1 MKNLIIGLFISG
13 SVLAQN
19 RTTPE
24 YSYAEFNALE
34 NVKDQEAYYEEM
46 RKANPDADYDTYLT
60 ALAIA
65 NLDHGNTDKYKFYTR
80 SNPEFSAIALINLV
94 YALEHLEV
102 ENENM
107 PVIAEVS
114 QEVIDKI
121 ESRDE
126 IDVIANGRLQVLL
139 ELNAM
144 ANAKLGNVALAK
156 KNLEKSSE
164 IVSEFRDSKYFKDS
178 KASYYDRCALVL
190 AAAGETQRAMDTLVK
205 AVRTGE
211 SKPKL
216 RETFAQV
223 YKELK
228 GTDAGCEDLIKELRE
243 EAYQHYYDK
252 IKKTYLTD
260 VEIPYEGKVDAPNGS
275 GEKLTIFSAD
285 KNIYDIS
292 LPDLNGNKVNL
303 ADHKGEILL
312 IDFWTTMCTPCVAC
326 FAAFENVVEDYKDE
340 PFQLYIINLFEFQED
355 VKSFVKK
362 KGIDLDVL
370 HDEENLAYNVVATP
384 TKIVFDPQGTIRFY
398 NIAYAGSTDG
408 EYYKVKAM
416 IEIIKEHAPSLKK

>member
-1 MKNLIIGLFISG
+1 
-13 SVLAQN
+13 
-19 RTTPE
+19 
-24 YSYAEFNALE
+24 
-34 NVKDQEAYYEEM
+34 M
-46 RKANPDADYDTYLT
+46 RLT
-60 ALAIA
+60 
-65 NLDHGNTDKYKFYTR
+65 
-80 SNPEFSAIALINLV
+80 
-94 YALEHLEV
+94 
-102 ENENM
+102 
-107 PVIAEVS
+107 

-144 ANAKLGNVALAK
+144 ANAKLGNVALARK
-156 KNLEKSSE
+156 SLEKSSE

-178 KASYYDRCALVL
+178 KASYYDRCAIVL

-216 RETFAQV
+216 RETFAHV

-260 VEIPYEGKVDAPNGS
+260 VKIPYEGKINAPNGS
-275 GEKLTIFSAD
+275 GEQLTIFSAD
-285 KNIYDIS
+285 KNVYDIS
-292 LPDLNGNKVNL
+292 IPDLNGNPVNL

-326 FAAFENVVEDYKDE
+326 FTAFEKVVEDYK
-340 PFQLYIINLFEFQED
+340 
-355 VKSFVKK
+355 
-362 KGIDLDVL
+362 
-370 HDEENLAYNVVATP
+370 
-384 TKIVFDPQGTIRFY
+384 
-398 NIAYAGSTDG
+398 NILP
-408 EYYKVKAM
+408 
-416 IEIIKEHAPSLKK
+416 APSA